1 MLRLCVNGVEYAIEV
16 DPDTPLLWVLREQL
30 GLTGVK
36 YSCGIGECGA
46 CTVHIDGEAIASC
59 TLTAGE
65 ATGRQVITIEG
76 LKGKVAEALFKEWTD
91 GDVSQCGYCQP
102 GQVMQAAALLAKN
115 PRPSEQEIE
124 KIMSSVTCRCG
135 TYQNIRAAVRRAA
148 EEIQHAGEV
157 R

>member
-76 LKGKVAEALFKEWTD
+76 LKGKVAEAQFKEWTD